1 MTIDFAISYGNDAG
15 KVQLGLIEVTGD
27 TLKLAFAAPANPTRP
42 KTTADAEVQT
52 ELLDPP
58 PFTLGEPPPLGCL
71 IGKCGEDAGGRGG
84 IRPVDVER
92 AVNDTHLRI
101 SPSRSS
107 LFSHNARRAAIHFS
121 ATASP

>member
-1 MTIDFAISYGNDAG
+1 HRVRKDDSLVGQDVLKHGVVADFRTIFETEARR
-15 KVQLGLIEVTGD
+15 
-27 TLKLAFAAPANPTRP
+27 F
-42 KTTADAEVQT
+42 TTADAEVQT
-52 ELLDPP
+52 ELLDLP

-71 IGKCGEDAGGRGG
+71 IGKCGEDPGGRGG
-84 IRPVDVER
+84 KRSVDVER

-121 ATASP
+121 ATA